1 MKLQGFWYAMRSVC
15 QPQPG
20 FEMEEGQ
27 SWNSFQIENLTSLTI
42 LTATVQSL
50 NRPWLLQDG
59 PGIISHW
66 NLFFAHCL
74 CSLTPGFSYS
84 RMCNCSSSGTSFK
97 KSSHSKEN
105 IRTARFLEE
114 SLCAGIVAFL
124 PCSTVTCLCLILVC
138 RIHDIVQCHA
148 ASFNIK
154 HLKTLNTTLCWS
166 IHYISVISRHKSDH
180 FMLQGLYHCH
190 QTSKM
195 DGIGF
200 LSISSQG
207 LSGCF
212 YDRGSTRD
220 SMVEY
225 ARCTASISMCH
236 LPALHI

>member
-1 MKLQGFWYAMRSVC
+1 
-15 QPQPG
+15 
-20 FEMEEGQ
+20 
-27 SWNSFQIENLTSLTI
+27 
-42 LTATVQSL
+42 
-50 NRPWLLQDG
+50 
-59 PGIISHW
+59 
-66 NLFFAHCL
+66 
-74 CSLTPGFSYS
+74 
-84 RMCNCSSSGTSFK
+84 MCNCSSSGTSFK